1 MSRQSNNPLQ
11 FGLENMRREVQCYK
25 EMYELANQKQASILF
40 ILSDIIKKGFNA
52 AAQGYLQVINNK
64 NYILH
69 IYVYVLNF
77 QAN

>member
-1 MSRQSNNPLQ
+1 
-11 FGLENMRREVQCYK
+11 
-25 EMYELANQKQASILF
+25 MYELANQKQASILF

-52 AAQGYLQVINNK
+52 AAQGYLQVINKK